1 MAVTAAGSG
10 TKTVANSGTAETL
23 LDVSAA
29 GTYTL
34 HVDCINMVAGDVLEL
49 RIYQMVLTGGTRRV
63 AYYGRWDGAQP
74 TDDMIK
80 ISVPISNELTDSGA
94 LRFEINQ
101 AEAAGGT
108 EKAFPWKVLKYA

>member
-10 TKTVANSGTAETL
+10 TQSATVTTEHTL
-23 LDVSAA
+23 LDVDAA

-34 HVDCINMVAGDVLEL
+34 HVDTVNMVAGDGLEL

-63 AYYGRWDGAQP
+63 AYIVAYQGVQP
-74 TDDMIK
+74 TDDLIK

-94 LRFEINQ
+94 LRFTLKQ
-101 AEAAGGT
+101 TTGT
-108 EKAFPWKVLKYA
+108 SRNFPWKVLKYA